1 VPDRFTIGD
10 AFGWT
15 LLLVLGWWMLG
26 SVVFTLA
33 PNVKHDLVTGG
44 GLQIIVSLVVCA
56 LFASRRS
63 GQSWSELFAIRR
75 ASVPTLL
82 VALLLGAALCPPS
95 QWLAHA
101 IQSAFPWPKEV
112 VEAHE
117 AMFKV
122 RSPLHGVVLFLVASA
137 AGPLVEELFF
147 RVALFTALRRHA
159 TTLAAVVT
167 TSLLFTMIH
176 VDMRVWA
183 PILPLSLVLGWARA
197 HTGSVLPPLLAHGAF
212 NGTTLGL
219 SWLVPGD
226 AAPAWL
232 LVASGVVASLALSG
246 LLWVLG
252 NGPSAKHA
260 RELDG
265 GLSS

>member
-1 VPDRFTIGD
+1 
-10 AFGWT
+10 
-15 LLLVLGWWMLG
+15 
-26 SVVFTLA
+26 
-33 PNVKHDLVTGG
+33 
-44 GLQIIVSLVVCA
+44 VVCA

-63 GQSWSELFAIRR
+63 GQSWSELFAMRG

-95 QWLAHA
+95 QWVAHLV
-101 IQSAFPWPKEV
+101 QVAFPWPKEV
-112 VEAHE
+112 MEAHE
-117 AMFKV
+117 AMFRV

-147 RVALFTALRRHA
+147 RGALFTALRRHA

-176 VDMRVWA
+176 VDMRIWA
-183 PILPLSLVLGWARA
+183 PIFPLALVLGWARA
-197 HTGSVLPPLLAHGAF
+197 HTGSMLPPLLAHGAF
-212 NGTTLGL
+212 NAVTLGL

-226 AAPAWL
+226 APPAWP
-232 LVASGVVASLALSG
+232 LVVGGFAAALVLAG

-252 NGPSAKHA
+252 NGPVARLA

-265 GLSS
+265 GLPS